1 MFVKED
7 KWSQFGH
14 YIVDGNDPIYHIK
27 LALER
32 KRASNC
38 NVQFKF
44 HDELFTAINALGEPK
59 QDLLDLYVQRVHQ
72 LRNKYDHLVLM
83 YSGGADSHNILK
95 CFEYADVKL
104 DEIVSFVDS
113 SYKSKDSKVSSEI
126 YQVAIPEVKQYQE
139 KYPECK
145 YRLLEIRDVQTKLFN
160 DPEFK
165 FDLYKDL
172 AYQITP
178 VSILHNHGLH
188 YIQEYHDMNAAGKR
202 VGVIQGIEKPRL
214 ECVDNRWSFYF
225 NDWSSWFG
233 QKHYFRDFA
242 TYDEFFYWTPE
253 LPEIP
258 IKQAHVAAR
267 YFDYLDSQGTQYTYR
282 DNEMANVVKRR
293 SGSRTNWEYANHV
306 IYPFWKTGTYS
317 VGKTFESY
325 IVNARD
331 DSLARLSDELIIT
344 YKKAVVKTLMLAKQT
359 GHHATPKIL
368 GNFADDKTVIGLKPM
383 RSIRHFIE

>member
-1 MFVKED
+1 MLARED

-14 YIVDGNDPIYHIK
+14 YTVGNSEPIYHIK

-32 KRASNC
+32 KVASGHD
-38 NVQFKF
+38 VKFDF
-44 HDELFTAINALGEPK
+44 HDHLFSAVNSLGEPK

-72 LRNKYDHLVLM
+72 LRNKYDHLVLL

-95 CFEYADVKL
+95 CFEHADVKL

-113 SYKSKDSKVSSEI
+113 SYKSKDSKVSAEI

-139 KYPECK
+139 NYPGCI
-145 YRLLEIRDVQTKLFN
+145 YRLIEVRDVQTKLFRDKSFN
-160 DPEFK
+160 
-165 FDLYKDL
+165 FDLYQDL
-172 AYQITP
+172 AYQLVP
-178 VSILHNHGLH
+178 VSILHNYGLH
-188 YIQEYHDMNAAGKR
+188 YIQEFHDMNAAGKR

-214 ECVDNRWSFYF
+214 ECVNGRWSFYF

-233 QKHYFRDFA
+233 QKHYFRDMS

-258 IKQAHVAAR
+258 IKQAYIAAR
-267 YFDYLDSQGTQYTYR
+267 YFDYLDQHNIHYEYR
-282 DNEMANVVKRR
+282 NNQMANVVIRK
-293 SGSRTNWEYANHV
+293 SGSYTNWEFANHI
-306 IYPFWKTGTYS
+306 IYPFWRQGTFS

-331 DSLARLSDELIIT
+331 NSLAGLDDEIIVN
-344 YKKAVVKTLMLAKQT
+344 YRKGVVKTLMLAKQA
-359 GHHATPKIL
+359 GHHGTPKSL
-368 GNFADDKTVIGLKPM
+368 GNFDDNKTVIGIKPM
-383 RSIRHFIE
+383 RSARHFIE